1 MKGITSSSVLIIT
14 AFVALWLTTSLL
26 YAHHSQWRKLGELHE
41 GRYYFGAAYIGNG
54 EVLVAGGLVK
64 SNSSPGTSFQDRITP
79 SNSCEIIHISNNTV
93 THTGSLL
100 VARAEFP
107 MLLTKDSDVVAIGG
121 VIKNPYNVTQSRNTP
136 TVEIF
141 RRKTRQWEVLGS
153 LLIARRQ
160 HAAIFIN
167 DEEILVVAGRMDNL
181 DGTRSAEVFNIR
193 THTSRRVAD
202 YPYPMN
208 NLSLFKTSTGKITAI
223 GGREGGPTST
233 RYNEVY
239 EYNTEYNFWTISQS
253 LRHNNIPR
261 YSNVYGI
268 SHVPLR
274 DGRTLLCGGSE
285 SEEIG
290 NSLSRKEIWMESN
303 DTIAY
308 WASLQQGRY
317 DQGGRFAAQLGQ
329 NTVLLCGGFSSSG
342 EILQST
348 EVINIQN
355 KIVTSTTPLI
365 EPHAYTKVL
374 SIPTRRETGTTFIK
388 GSVLCIAGMSF
399 IKHDIRGNLDTAYI
413 TPTIEIF
420 EDPDCKE
427 ESLFSDFTNGNLYGS
442 AQIGLSPT
450 ARDTVLV
457 LSPNMPSTSAAF
469 FSRERAPLYDG
480 FRASFSFM
488 IENGSD
494 NNVPDSSFP
503 GGDGLAFV
511 IHNSRTPIDISNAP
525 GRGLGYT
532 GIPNS
537 LAVEFDM
544 YRNTN
549 FKDPD
554 GNHIAVQCHG
564 RKNNSAKHSKESTLG
579 YSSDIPLFKSD
590 VIYYASVL
598 YKDHRIEV
606 YLETQPITQST
617 TPRLVVENMDLESL
631 LDLDQGSAYVGFT
644 ASTGSASQK
653 QTLLQW
659 NFAPCYIDWNAPKE

>member
-1 MKGITSSSVLIIT
+1 MKGITSPSIPIIA

-64 SNSSPGTSFQDRITP
+64 KDTNGDNSIKNTVTTK
-79 SNSCEIIHISNNTV
+79 SCEIINIWNRAVST
-93 THTGSLL
+93 TASMAS
-100 VARAEFP
+100 ARAEFP
-107 MLLTKDSDVVAIGG
+107 MLLTQDSNVVVIGG
-121 VIKNPYNVTQSRNTP
+121 VATNDVSNINANKNLS
-136 TVEIF
+136 TVEMYN
-141 RRKTRQWEVLGS
+141 RSTKEWQVLGS

-167 DEEILVVAGRMDNL
+167 EEEILVVAGRMDNL
-181 DGTRSAEVFNIR
+181 DGTRSAEIFNIR
-193 THTSRRVAD
+193 SGVSRRVAD
-202 YPYPMN
+202 YPYPLN
-208 NLSLFKTSTGKITAI
+208 NLNILRTSSGKIIAF
-223 GGREGGPTST
+223 GGREGGPTSE

-239 EYNTEYNFWTISQS
+239 EYLPQYNVWLRISLMYAGVYGASTTRLWDGRIIISGGALEETPSNIHSLNDTWMEQKDSLFHRSFMLSKRFNHQSIQLTPSSLLFIGGYDTLHSILSSTELLDVTTGKCNSFVSLLEPHIYMSCLSVPLLSNAQGTLQS
-253 LRHNNIPR
+253 KNIGLCIG
-261 YSNVYGI
+261 GI
-268 SHVPLR
+268 SHVAFNER
-274 DGRTLLCGGSE
+274 GAF
-285 SEEIG
+285 
-290 NSLSRKEIWMESN
+290 
-303 DTIAY
+303 DTIII
-308 WASLQQGRY
+308 S
-317 DQGGRFAAQLGQ
+317 
-329 NTVLLCGGFSSSG
+329 
-342 EILQST
+342 
-348 EVINIQN
+348 
-355 KIVTSTTPLI
+355 K
-365 EPHAYTKVL
+365 
-374 SIPTRRETGTTFIK
+374 
-388 GSVLCIAGMSF
+388 
-399 IKHDIRGNLDTAYI
+399 
-413 TPTIEIF
+413 TIEVLEI
-420 EDPDCKE
+420 PDCKE